1 MINLSF
7 DYLKLIDSVLR
18 IIPRMGSINWI
29 LYTFKHGIE
38 VCRNILMSS
47 WTLSIVNDPI
57 RLMILKIVLIINFQK
72 VSLYSLKLMG
82 VRIFINLLNVAI

>member
-1 MINLSF
+1 
-7 DYLKLIDSVLR
+7 
-18 IIPRMGSINWI
+18 
-29 LYTFKHGIE
+29 
-38 VCRNILMSS
+38 MSS

-72 VSLYSLKLMG
+72 VSLYGLKLMG